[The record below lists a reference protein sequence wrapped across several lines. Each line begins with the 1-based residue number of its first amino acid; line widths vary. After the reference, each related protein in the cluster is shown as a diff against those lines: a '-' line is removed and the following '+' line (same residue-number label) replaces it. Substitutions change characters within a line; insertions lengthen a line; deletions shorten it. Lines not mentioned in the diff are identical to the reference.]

1 MATLR
6 AFAPCHFECVAVHVC
21 VCVHVFVDFSVAV
34 ATWFSL
40 YCCILVFTFGVLN
53 LLVSCCNLCQSVFW
67 GKPLSLSLCTKKL
80 TLYKTITSTFANK
93 LPLLSVPRQT
103 ADLPTCDPTSWLEEP
118 VPETS
123 RIARVQQRKAH
134 NQPHQTVAQDAR
146 VRSGPAHTTAGSEPH
161 NPHHSPGSSVP

>member
-40 YCCILVFTFGVLN
+40 YCCILVFTFRVLN

-67 GKPLSLSLCTKKL
+67 GKPLSLSLS
-80 TLYKTITSTFANK
+80 LY
-93 LPLLSVPRQT
+93 
-103 ADLPTCDPTSWLEEP
+103 
-118 VPETS
+118 
-123 RIARVQQRKAH
+123 
-134 NQPHQTVAQDAR
+134 
-146 VRSGPAHTTAGSEPH
+146 
-161 NPHHSPGSSVP
+161 